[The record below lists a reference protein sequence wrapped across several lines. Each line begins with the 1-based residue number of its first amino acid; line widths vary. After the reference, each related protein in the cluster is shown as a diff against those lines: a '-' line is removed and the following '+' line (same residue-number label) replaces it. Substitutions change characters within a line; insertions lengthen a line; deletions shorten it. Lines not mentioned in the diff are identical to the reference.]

1 MPFDPLD
8 ALNALAPEEVENNNM
23 LDDECTTLIDAFV
36 GHTHRNLRGK
46 QLTLFASAP
55 SLMDEQ
61 LRVRRGIAN
70 VCLAYCSRGQMMDGV
85 PITPKLITTCFR
97 LLALKRGHLL
107 QTVVVAGHQD
117 FIKAT
122 CREVC
127 AAYEAHGITLSLSDL
142 EERLGVWWRRF
153 DGRLGRDKQKAYSKK
168 KERSGVAVVEP
179 LQSGVAVVK
188 PLVFSEDSVSED
200 NVKRRMLPK
209 KKHRSRV
216 AVDEPVLW
224 SEDSLLEDNDK
235 GPIRSTTKKP
245 IKK

>member
-142 EERLGVWWRRF
+142 EERLGVGWRRLRSYIIF
-153 DGRLGRDKQKAYSKK
+153 MYLSFRCCFCRTISLFFYRLVRDKQKGHYY
-168 KERSGVAVVEP
+168 
-179 LQSGVAVVK
+179 
-188 PLVFSEDSVSED
+188 
-200 NVKRRMLPK
+200 KR
-209 KKHRSRV
+209 KHRSGCR
-216 AVDEPVLW
+216 
-224 SEDSLLEDNDK
+224 
-235 GPIRSTTKKP
+235 
-245 IKK
+245 